1 MIRSIKEF
9 FEDRLAAHSNES
21 DEDRICRI
29 QLASAALL
37 MELIN
42 TDRHVDE
49 REEAEFAAI
58 LRETLS
64 LDEETLAEI
73 TELAHQEARQATSLY
88 EFTSLVNDG
97 YAYGDKVQLIE
108 NMWRIAW
115 ADGELDKYE
124 EQMIRRTAEL
134 IYVSHS
140 DFIRTKLQ
148 VRDGLAGSD

>member
-1 MIRSIKEF
+1 MIRGIREF
-9 FEDRLAAHSNES
+9 FEERLAAHGNES

-49 REEAEFAAI
+49 REEAEFARV

-97 YAYGDKVQLIE
+97 YAYADKVQLIE

-115 ADGELDKYE
+115 ADGHLDKYE
-124 EQMIRRTAEL
+124 EQMIRKTAEL
-134 IYVSHS
+134 IYVRHN
-140 DFIRTKLQ
+140 DFIRAKLQ
-148 VRDGLAGSD
+148 VRDGLAKGH

>member
-9 FEDRLAAHSNES
+9 FEERLTAHSNES

-58 LRETLS
+58 LHETLS
-64 LDEETLAEI
+64 LDGKTLEEI
-73 TELAHQEARQATSLY
+73 TRLAHQEARQATSLY
-88 EFTSLVNDG
+88 EFTSLVNDN

-115 ADGELDKYE
+115 ADGDLDKYE
-124 EQMIRRTAEL
+124 EQMIRKTSEL

-148 VRDGLAGSD
+148 VRDASATRD